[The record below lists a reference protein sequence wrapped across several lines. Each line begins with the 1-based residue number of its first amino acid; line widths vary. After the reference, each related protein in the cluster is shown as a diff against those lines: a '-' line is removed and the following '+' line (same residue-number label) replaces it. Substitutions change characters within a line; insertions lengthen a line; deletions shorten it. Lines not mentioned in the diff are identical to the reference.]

1 MQLTGL
7 EIYGFKSFADKTKFA
22 FDSGITG
29 IVGPNGCGKSNI
41 VDAIRWVLGEQSAK
55 YLRSDKMENV
65 IFNGTNARRKAN
77 FAEVSLTFENTKNI
91 LPTEYTTITI
101 TRKLYRSGESEY
113 LLNNVQCRLKDITG
127 LFMDTGVSSDS
138 YAIIE
143 LKMVEEILTN
153 KDQERRHFFEEAAGI
168 SKYKIRKKQTLK
180 KLEETDS
187 DLTRVEDLLSEI
199 DKNLKSLEKQAK
211 RTKKY
216 FEIKAEYRVISS
228 QFAYLKLRDIR
239 EKQAIIEEQDQHLS
253 DNLGEIQ
260 AETAKREARLL
271 DLKKQLIDKEQ
282 GASVAQQSL
291 NTHIRKLQTAESEK
305 NVKNERLKYLRQR
318 EIAISQQ
325 IEAEK
330 KQLEKNS
337 SESEMLQRMAEGKS
351 AELALQEKTEN
362 DLSTSLS
369 EIKKENDIQQSNL
382 KAQEAE
388 HRSLESELRQ
398 LIREKDMQAVRLK
411 SLESEMAR
419 AEEDKN
425 AREGDLDAFFEK
437 GEQLKTE
444 VTDLEEKLADF
455 TQKKQQHE
463 ADLQT
468 AEQKQAETKD
478 SVYQTQRVLDAKQN
492 EYNLTKS
499 LVDSLEGFPDSVKF
513 LKKNAI
519 WIKDAPLLSDIISAE
534 NAYKSVIEQYLE
546 NYLSYYI
553 VEKREDALQAI
564 EVLANAKKG
573 RANFFILSEIN
584 TASVGRWQRGT
595 LPALAAMEV
604 VDISP
609 KYKAL
614 AEILLQDVFIV
625 ENEAEMPTEIP
636 ENAVFLQKDGK
647 QIRKKYVQSGG
658 SVGIFEGK
666 RLGRAKN
673 LAILEKEVME
683 LRLTVDIQ
691 KKELSEWTQKWEA
704 LRKIKW
710 QQEIEPLQRKL
721 IEKQRDLQFLGTR
734 EKEHREFLLR
744 VGQRTA
750 SLQTEWNTLRQQM
763 LDIEPEIQGLQV
775 QVNRLVLGLSD
786 IREAAQKAQN
796 QVNDT
801 TNKYNQ
807 ANIAL
812 IHSKNAY
819 QNIVA
824 DKERKTAAIRNF
836 EENLTKLKAELDNVK
851 KDIDT
856 LVEKTM
862 QDDTEILEMHRAK
875 KSLEELV
882 DIAEQK
888 VGETKNFIRQGE
900 EAIENERKKR
910 EAVAAQQQK
919 VREQLTEIRLNM
931 TSLRERMSV
940 EFQLNVEGIDESV
953 FEKPVNQYNVQEIE
967 TALMKLRNQV
977 QTFGEINPMAL
988 EAFEEMQERYNF
1000 IKKQCQDL
1008 YEAKTILLNTIAEID
1023 TAAAAKF
1030 METFV
1035 TVRENFIKVFRSLF
1049 TEDDTCD
1056 LILSAPNTPLESEI
1070 DIIARPKGKRPL
1082 TIQQLSGGEKTLTAV
1097 ALLFSIYLIKPAP
1110 FCVFDEV
1117 DAPLDDANIDKF
1129 NNIIKD
1135 FSVDSQF
1142 IIVTHNKRTMAST
1155 RVMYG
1160 ITMEDTGV
1168 SRMLPVSLEMLNLK

>member
-113 LLNNVQCRLKDITG
+113 LLNNVQCRLKDITS

-153 KDQERRHFFEEAAGI
+153 KDQERRRFFEEAAGI
-168 SKYKIRKKQTLK
+168 SKYKVRKKQTLK
-180 KLEETDS
+180 KLEETDA

-199 DKNLKSLEKQAK
+199 EKNLKNLEKQAK

-216 FEIKAEYRVISS
+216 FEIKAEYKVVSS

-239 EKQAIIEEQDQHLS
+239 AKQTIIEEQDQDLT
-253 DNLGEIQ
+253 DTLGEIQ

-271 DLKKQLIDKEQ
+271 ELKKQLIDKEQ
-282 GASVAQQSL
+282 AASAAQQNL
-291 NTHIRKLQTAESEK
+291 NNHIRKLQTAESEK

-318 EIAISQQ
+318 EISLSQQ
-325 IEAEK
+325 METEK
-330 KQLEKNS
+330 KQLEKNTA
-337 SESEMLQRMAEGKS
+337 ESEMLQRMSEGKS
-351 AELALQEKTEN
+351 AELALQEKTE
-362 DLSTSLS
+362 STLKATLE
-369 EIKKENDIQQSNL
+369 EIKKQNDAEQANL
-382 KAQEAE
+382 RGQEAE

-398 LIREKDMQAVRLK
+398 LMREKDMQAVRLK

-437 GEQLKTE
+437 GEALKAE
-444 VTDLEEKLADF
+444 VADLEAKLADF
-455 TQKKQQHE
+455 TAKKQQHE
-463 ADLQT
+463 IDLHT
-468 AEQKQAETKD
+468 AEQKHGEIKD
-478 SVYQTQRVLDAKQN
+478 AVYQTQRTLDSKQN

-534 NAYKSVIEQYLE
+534 NDYKSVIEQYLE

-553 VEKREDALQAI
+553 VENRGDALQAI
-564 EVLANAKKG
+564 ELLANSKKG
-573 RANFFILSEIN
+573 RANFFILSELN
-584 TASVGRWQRGT
+584 AASVAPWQRGT
-595 LPALAAMEV
+595 LAALAAIDV
-604 VDISP
+604 VDVAA
-609 KYKAL
+609 KYK
-614 AEILLQDVFIV
+614 LLVDFLLKDVYIV
-625 ENEAEMPTEIP
+625 ENEAEMPTEIL
-636 ENAVFLQKDGK
+636 ENTVFLQKDGK
-647 QIRKKYVQSGG
+647 QIRRKYVQSGG

-673 LAILEKEVME
+673 LAILEKEVMT
-683 LRLTVDIQ
+683 LRLDVDIQ
-691 KKELSEWTQKWEA
+691 KKELNEWGQKWEA

-721 IEKQRDLQFLGTR
+721 IEKQRDLQFLSTR

-744 VGQRTA
+744 VGQRTS
-750 SLQTEWNTLRQQM
+750 SLKNEWNTLRQQM
-763 LDIEPEIQGLQV
+763 LDIEPEIQAMQV

-786 IREAAQKAQN
+786 IREKAQSLQN
-796 QVNDT
+796 QVNET
-801 TNKYNQ
+801 SHKYNQ

-824 DKERKTAAIRNF
+824 DIERKASAIRNF
-836 EENLTKLKAELDNVK
+836 DENLNRMKGELETVK
-851 KDIDT
+851 KDIDA
-856 LVEKTM
+856 LMEKTM
-862 QDDTEILEMHRAK
+862 QDDTEILEMHRGK
-875 KSLEELV
+875 KELEEKV
-882 DIAEQK
+882 DAAEQK

-919 VREQLTEIRLNM
+919 VRENLTEIRLNM

-940 EFQLNVEGIDESV
+940 EFQLNIEGIDESV
-953 FEKPVNQYNVQEIE
+953 FEKPVNQYNVQDIE
-967 TALMKLRNQV
+967 AALMKLRNQV

-1023 TAAAAKF
+1023 TAAAEKF
-1030 METFV
+1030 METFT

-1049 TEDDTCD
+1049 TENDTCD
-1056 LILSAPNTPLESEI
+1056 LILSTPETPLESEI

-1135 FSVDSQF
+1135 FSADSQF
-1142 IIVTHNKRTMAST
+1142 IIVTHNKRTMAAT

-1168 SRMLPVSLEMLNLK
+1168 SRMLPVSLEMLNLR

>member
-153 KDQERRHFFEEAAGI
+153 KDQERRRFFEEAAGI

-180 KLEETDS
+180 KLEETDA

-199 DKNLKSLEKQAK
+199 EKNLKNLEKQAK

-216 FEIKAEYRVISS
+216 FEIKAEYKVVSS

-239 EKQAIIEEQDQHLS
+239 AKQTIIEEQDQDLT
-253 DNLGEIQ
+253 DTLGEIQ

-271 DLKKQLIDKEQ
+271 ELKKQLIDKEQ
-282 GASVAQQSL
+282 AASAAQQNL
-291 NTHIRKLQTAESEK
+291 NNHIRKLQTAESEK

-318 EIAISQQ
+318 EISLSQQ
-325 IEAEK
+325 METEK
-330 KQLEKNS
+330 KQLEKNTA
-337 SESEMLQRMAEGKS
+337 ESEMLQRMSEGKS
-351 AELALQEKTEN
+351 AELALQEKTE
-362 DLSTSLS
+362 STLKEALA
-369 EIKKENDIQQSNL
+369 EIKKQNDAEQANL
-382 KAQEAE
+382 KGQEAE

-398 LIREKDMQAVRLK
+398 LMREKDMQAVRLK

-437 GEQLKTE
+437 GEALKTE
-444 VTDLEEKLADF
+444 VADLEAKLADF
-455 TQKKQQHE
+455 IAKKQQHE
-463 ADLQT
+463 IDLHT
-468 AEQKQAETKD
+468 AEQKHGEIKD
-478 SVYQTQRVLDAKQN
+478 AVYQTQRTLDSKQN

-534 NAYKSVIEQYLE
+534 NDYKSVIEQYLE

-553 VEKREDALQAI
+553 VENREDALQAI

-573 RANFFILSEIN
+573 RANFFILSEIQQQEKTN
-584 TASVGRWQRGT
+584 EIAGFTAAIS
-595 LPALAAMEV
+595 V

-614 AEILLQDVFIV
+614 ADFLLQNVYIV
-625 ENEAEMPTEIP
+625 GEDRQMPTEIP
-636 ENAVFLQKDGK
+636 DKLIFLQKDGK
-647 QIRKKYVQSGG
+647 QIRRKYVQSGG

-673 LAILEKEVME
+673 LAILEKEVMG
-683 LRLTVDIQ
+683 LRLDVDIQ
-691 KKELSEWTQKWEA
+691 KKELNEWGQKWEA

-744 VGQRTA
+744 VGQRTS
-750 SLQTEWNTLRQQM
+750 SLKNEWSTLRQQM
-763 LDIEPEIQGLQV
+763 LDIEPEIQGMQV

-786 IREAAQKAQN
+786 IREKAQSLQN
-796 QVNDT
+796 QVNET
-801 TNKYNQ
+801 SNKYNQ

-824 DKERKTAAIRNF
+824 DMERKANAIRNF
-836 EENLTKLKAELDNVK
+836 DENLNRMKGELETVK
-851 KDIDT
+851 KDIDA
-856 LVEKTM
+856 LMEKTM
-862 QDDTEILEMHRAK
+862 QDDTEILEMHRGK
-875 KSLEELV
+875 KDLEEKV
-882 DIAEQK
+882 DAAEQK

-919 VREQLTEIRLNM
+919 VRENLTEIRLNM

-940 EFQLNVEGIDESV
+940 EFQLNIEGIDESV

-967 TALMKLRNQV
+967 AALMKLRNQV

-1023 TAAAAKF
+1023 TAAAEKF
-1030 METFV
+1030 METFT

-1056 LILSAPNTPLESEI
+1056 LILSTPETPLESEI

-1142 IIVTHNKRTMAST
+1142 IIVTHNKRTMAAT

-1168 SRMLPVSLEMLNLK
+1168 SRMLPVSLEMLNLR

>member
-153 KDQERRHFFEEAAGI
+153 KDQERRRFFEEAAGI

-180 KLEETDS
+180 KLEETDA

-199 DKNLKSLEKQAK
+199 EKNLKNLEKQAK

-216 FEIKAEYRVISS
+216 FEIKAEYKVVSS

-239 EKQAIIEEQDQHLS
+239 AKQTIIEEQDQDLT
-253 DNLGEIQ
+253 DALGEIQ

-271 DLKKQLIDKEQ
+271 ELKKQLIDKEQ
-282 GASVAQQSL
+282 AASAAQQNL
-291 NTHIRKLQTAESEK
+291 NNHIRKLQTAESEK

-318 EIAISQQ
+318 EISLSQQ
-325 IEAEK
+325 METEK
-330 KQLEKNS
+330 KQLEKNTA
-337 SESEMLQRMAEGKS
+337 ESEMLQRMSEGKS
-351 AELALQEKTEN
+351 AELALQEKTESTLKAALEEIRKQN
-362 DLSTSLS
+362 DA
-369 EIKKENDIQQSNL
+369 EQANL
-382 KAQEAE
+382 KGQEAE

-398 LIREKDMQAVRLK
+398 LMREKDMQAVRLK

-437 GEQLKTE
+437 GEALKTE
-444 VTDLEEKLADF
+444 VADLEAKLADF
-455 TQKKQQHE
+455 TAKKQQHE
-463 ADLQT
+463 IDLHT
-468 AEQKQAETKD
+468 AEQKHGEIKD
-478 SVYQTQRVLDAKQN
+478 AVYQTQRTLDSKQN

-534 NAYKSVIEQYLE
+534 NDYKSVIEQYLE

-553 VEKREDALQAI
+553 VENREDALQAI

-573 RANFFILSEIN
+573 RANFFILSEIEPCQ
-584 TASVGRWQRGT
+584 GLT
-595 LPALAAMEV
+595 LSGLGKAAISV

-609 KYKAL
+609 KYKYL
-614 AEILLQDVFIV
+614 ADFLLQNVYIV

-636 ENAVFLQKDGK
+636 ENTAFLQKDGK
-647 QIRKKYVQSGG
+647 QIRRKYVQSGG

-673 LAILEKEVME
+673 LAILEKEVMG
-683 LRLTVDIQ
+683 LRLDVDIQ
-691 KKELSEWTQKWEA
+691 KKELNEWGQKWEA

-744 VGQRTA
+744 VGQRTS
-750 SLQTEWNTLRQQM
+750 SLKNEWNTLRQQM
-763 LDIEPEIQGLQV
+763 LDIEPEIQGMQV

-786 IREAAQKAQN
+786 IREKAQSLQN
-796 QVNDT
+796 QANET
-801 TNKYNQ
+801 SNKYNQ

-824 DKERKTAAIRNF
+824 DMERKTNAIRNF
-836 EENLTKLKAELDNVK
+836 DENLNRMKGELETVK
-851 KDIDT
+851 KDIDA
-856 LVEKTM
+856 LMEKTM
-862 QDDTEILEMHRAK
+862 QDDTEILEMHRGK
-875 KSLEELV
+875 KDLEEKV
-882 DIAEQK
+882 DVAEQK

-919 VREQLTEIRLNM
+919 VRENLTEIRLNM

-940 EFQLNVEGIDESV
+940 EFQLNIEGIDESV

-967 TALMKLRNQV
+967 AALMKLRNQV

-1023 TAAAAKF
+1023 TAAAEKF
-1030 METFV
+1030 METFT

-1056 LILSAPNTPLESEI
+1056 LILSTPETPLESEI

-1142 IIVTHNKRTMAST
+1142 IIVTHNKRTMAAT

-1168 SRMLPVSLEMLNLK
+1168 SRMLPVSLEMLNLR